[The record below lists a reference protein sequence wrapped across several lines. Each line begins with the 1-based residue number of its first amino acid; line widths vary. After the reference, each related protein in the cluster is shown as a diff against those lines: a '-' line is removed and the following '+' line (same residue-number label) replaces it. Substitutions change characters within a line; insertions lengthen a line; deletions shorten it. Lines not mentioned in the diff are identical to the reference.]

1 MEDIIYIK
9 DLRIKTIIGIF
20 DWERKVKQEVSI
32 DMEFPF
38 DCKKAAK
45 TDSIE
50 DTTDYKAIT
59 KAVIKFVE
67 ESSFQLQ
74 ETLAENIAELVKR
87 DFDVKS
93 IKLRVSKPGA
103 LAFAIEELNKILSN
117 VIISSTHKTKAE
129 GFEGDDFLNLVLAGD
144 SKLDFD
150 SLNEELKTI
159 EDSSGRKRDVPKF
172 SARTLDIDIVLQ
184 IDGDEI
190 VFESDEINK
199 YLFVSEPLKEL
210 I

>member
-59 KAVIKFVE
+59 KTVICLLYTSPSPRDLSTSRMP
-67 ESSFQLQ
+67 SS
-74 ETLAENIAELVKR
+74 A
-87 DFDVKS
+87 
-93 IKLRVSKPGA
+93 
-103 LAFAIEELNKILSN
+103 
-117 VIISSTHKTKAE
+117 
-129 GFEGDDFLNLVLAGD
+129 
-144 SKLDFD
+144 
-150 SLNEELKTI
+150 
-159 EDSSGRKRDVPKF
+159 
-172 SARTLDIDIVLQ
+172 
-184 IDGDEI
+184 
-190 VFESDEINK
+190 
-199 YLFVSEPLKEL
+199 
-210 I
+210 